1 MLRAAVAT
9 PFFMSKSHPDFLIHS
24 VHSSG
29 ISRACAQSQQRL
41 AKPAAVPTPAITVAT
56 PEAELETIDMAA
68 VEADTQVAL
77 DAASSKSS
85 FSFKVL
91 TVNIHKGFTFFNRK
105 FILPEL
111 REAVRSVGADVV
123 FLQEVTGTHT
133 KHGERF
139 ENYPETPH
147 YEFLA
152 DTIWPQTAYGRNAVY
167 TNGDHGNAVL
177 SKFPIVRFENRDV
190 SISGPER
197 RGLLHCE
204 LQIPG
209 RSVTVHAI
217 CVHLG
222 LMETHREQQMKML
235 CDLVRDEI
243 PATSPVV
250 VAGDFNDWRH
260 RAHAVLENGADLH
273 EVFVQAHGKAARTFP
288 ARLPVLRLD
297 RIYVRNAIGHAPVVL
312 PSRPWSHLSDHAPLA
327 AEIEL

>member
-1 MLRAAVAT
+1 MQTPDPSVSPGSDSPLGASRRRA
-9 PFFMSKSHPDFLIHS
+9 PDALS
-24 VHSSG
+24 V
-29 ISRACAQSQQRL
+29 
-41 AKPAAVPTPAITVAT
+41 AVPAPVVP
-56 PEAELETIDMAA
+56 PEADADIDMAA
-68 VEADTQVAL
+68 VEADTQTAL
-77 DAASSKSS
+77 KAVSPESS

-123 FLQEVTGTHT
+123 FLQEVTGNHV
-133 KHGERF
+133 KHQDKF
-139 ENYPETPH
+139 DNYPDTPH

-152 DTIWPQTAYGRNAVY
+152 DTIWPQFAYGRNAVY
-167 TNGDHGNAVL
+167 TNGHHGNAVL

-209 RSVTVHAI
+209 RSVNVHAI

-222 LMETHREQQMKML
+222 LMEAHREQQMDML
-235 CDLVRDEI
+235 CELVRNDI
-243 PATSPVV
+243 PAHAPVV

-260 RAHAVLENGADLH
+260 RAHARLEKGAELH
-273 EVFVQAHGKAARTFP
+273 EVFVQANGKAARTFP
-288 ARLPVLRLD
+288 ARMPLLRLD

-312 PSRPWSHLSDHAPLA
+312 PLRPWSHLSDHAPLA